1 MIHKGLFL
9 PLFLVLLSFNAHAK
23 RTLFASQFSLIN
35 ESQAHVNFGNTR
47 DWAFDPESIK
57 VMVWNLKKAQE
68 PNWDRDF
75 KYYGQDRDL
84 FILSEGYLN
93 PLMKGTFESF
103 EDFRWDMGVA
113 FLYKK
118 DNNTKTGTVIGSKV
132 QPTDIKVRHTS
143 DLEPFILT
151 PKALTIG
158 KYPIAGTN
166 KELLVISVHAIN
178 AVTTNAFERHMQLAR
193 EEMVKHDGPIIFAG
207 DFNTNLGAK
216 VKFLKKM
223 TTDLGMQSIEF
234 QDDKRMKSFGQVI
247 DYIFVKD
254 LYPKKSKVLGHLKSS
269 DHKAMMAE
277 LKYVE

>member
-9 PLFLVLLSFNAHAK
+9 PLFLLIMSLNAHAQ
-23 RTLFASQFSLIN
+23 RSLFAKQFSLIH
-35 ESQAHVNFGNTR
+35 ESQAHESFGSTR
-47 DWAFDPESIK
+47 DWAFDPDSIK
-57 VMVWNLKKAQE
+57 VMVWNLKKGQE
-68 PNWDRDF
+68 PNLDRDL

-84 FILSEGYLN
+84 FIFSEGYLS
-93 PLMKGTFESF
+93 PLMTGIFNSF

-132 QPTDIKVRHTS
+132 QPTSISVRHTA

-151 PKALTIG
+151 PKALTMG

-178 AVTTNAFERHMQLAR
+178 VVTPNAFERHMQLAK
-193 EEMVKHDGPIIFAG
+193 EEMIKHDGPIIFAG
-207 DFNTNLGAK
+207 DFNTNLAKK

-223 TTDLGMQSIEF
+223 TTDLGMQSVEF
-234 QDDKRMKSFGQVI
+234 KDDKRMKSFGQII
-247 DYIFVKD
+247 DYIFVRN
-254 LYPKKSKVLGHLKSS
+254 LYPKNSKVLGHLKSS
-269 DHKAMMAE
+269 DHKAMMADF
-277 LKYVE
+277 KYVE